1 MKIVLREDVENLGR
15 RGDVLQVADG
25 YARNFLIPKRLAL
38 LATGENLH
46 RVEKA
51 RERADRQRR
60 QERDEAARTAERMRG
75 LSLTIVKKAGEEE
88 TLYGSVTS
96 AEIAAA
102 LEKEGI
108 PIDKRRVRLEEP
120 IKSLGIYSVP
130 VDLHPEVTGE
140 VKVWVVKE

>member
-1 MKIVLREDVENLGR
+1 
-15 RGDVLQVADG
+15 
-25 YARNFLIPKRLAL
+25 
-38 LATGENLH
+38 
-46 RVEKA
+46 
-51 RERADRQRR
+51 
-60 QERDEAARTAERMRG
+60 
-75 LSLTIVKKAGEEE
+75 